1 VTHSQGNREGARGK
15 RHLSPVGGLGQATAG
30 KVSHCVLIEAAT
42 RGILESK
49 VSGDDWREAKQV
61 SRRESH
67 CGSDVDCSEYED
79 GEVIDRRSPGK
90 EGIVKGRR
98 RILMSS

>member
-1 VTHSQGNREGARGK
+1 
-15 RHLSPVGGLGQATAG
+15 
-30 KVSHCVLIEAAT
+30 
-42 RGILESK
+42 LESK

-61 SRRESH
+61 SRREPH
-67 CGSDVDCSEYED
+67 CGSDVDCSEYAD
-79 GEVIDRRSPGK
+79 GEVIDWRSPGK